1 MCRGV
6 ENLPIVVA
14 GLTLPPSTRLQLQR
28 TTQTVRAGTLVKWG
42 QVEGKAGL
50 LRQLNLVVNSTNYR
64 YQEGCVSAV
73 IDGSNTVWL
82 SSGLEVLD
90 YLNLMFLQYF
100 LHFFRGVILL
110 PVPQPYCWLIWLCR
124 IIFLVHTFTRCQLN
138 ISREYLCLFVVILL
152 LQWLP
157 ADLRRHKCWLSSL
170 QILRI

>member
-1 MCRGV
+1 MPFGKSIKITLTDPDADSKFFYMCRGV

-28 TTQTVRAGTLVKWG
+28 TTETVRAGSLVKWG

-82 SSGLEVLD
+82 SSGLEVIN
-90 YLNLMFLQYF
+90 YLTLLLFVQQLSHFVERCFCEYF
-100 LHFFRGVILL
+100 KHNYCLL
-110 PVPQPYCWLIWLCR
+110 VCLRR
-124 IIFLVHTFTRCQLN
+124 IIFLVHTFTRCRLN
-138 ISREYLCLFVVILL
+138 ISRENL
-152 LQWLP
+152 
-157 ADLRRHKCWLSSL
+157 
-170 QILRI
+170 